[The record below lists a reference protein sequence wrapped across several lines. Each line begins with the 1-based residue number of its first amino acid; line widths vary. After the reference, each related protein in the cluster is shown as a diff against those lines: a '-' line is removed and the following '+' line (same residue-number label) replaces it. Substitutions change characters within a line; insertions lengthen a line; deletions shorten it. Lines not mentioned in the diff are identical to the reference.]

1 MSSAG
6 FWHRLDLWA
15 GRSAPITLTVLL
27 VLIGAVPL
35 PLPFWQPIGPG
46 LALISVYYW
55 AVHRPSALP
64 APVVFPIGVLADF
77 FGMAPLGVG
86 TLVLLISY
94 SGTVSQRRHL
104 VGQHFLVVWWGFM
117 MVSAA
122 AFFIAWAATS
132 VLSVQLVDARPAF
145 FSYLVTLGTYPL
157 VALLFA
163 RVQRT
168 FGAAA

>member
-1 MSSAG
+1 VRAIG
-6 FWHRLDLWA
+6 LWHRLDVWA
-15 GRSAPITLTVLL
+15 GRVAPATLTVLF
-27 VLIGAVPL
+27 VLLGAVPL

-46 LALISVYYW
+46 FALISVYYW
-55 AVHRPSALP
+55 AVHRPTALP
-64 APVVFPIGVLADF
+64 APVVFLIGVLADF
-77 FGMAPLGVG
+77 FGLAPLGVG

-104 VGQHFLVVWWGFM
+104 MGQHFLVVWWGFM

-122 AFFIAWAATS
+122 AFFIAWAASS
-132 VLSVQLVDARPAF
+132 VLSVHLVDARPAF

-157 VALLFA
+157 IALLLA

-168 FGAAA
+168 FAAVA

>member
-1 MSSAG
+1 
-6 FWHRLDLWA
+6 
-15 GRSAPITLTVLL
+15 
-27 VLIGAVPL
+27 
-35 PLPFWQPIGPG
+35 
-46 LALISVYYW
+46 
-55 AVHRPSALP
+55 
-64 APVVFPIGVLADF
+64 
-77 FGMAPLGVG
+77 
-86 TLVLLISY
+86 
-94 SGTVSQRRHL
+94 
-104 VGQHFLVVWWGFM
+104 M

-168 FGAAA
+168 FSAAA